1 MGAAKKGSKRDKRDA
16 VTPAAGSGGQGDQA
30 GGRATLRDR
39 VLPLA
44 IPKPALVVDGRRGRS
59 GLRAK
64 GEAHQAGNLQ
74 AACDGDGPRAITT
87 CNRGRVRRW
96 RVAPGEHHR
105 RPAGKLSG

>member
-1 MGAAKKGSKRDKRDA
+1 M
-16 VTPAAGSGGQGDQA
+16 
-30 GGRATLRDR
+30 
-39 VLPLA
+39 
-44 IPKPALVVDGRRGRS
+44 
-59 GLRAK
+59 AK

-74 AACDGDGPRAITT
+74 AACIWRRAVGRAITT